1 MLVQFQLKGSRSPWS
16 HAHHGIGT
24 SEREA
29 WYIAGNGREV
39 LEGFWRQRRKLLSR
53 RAAQGN
59 LVSAPSQHEEERRAR
74 NAV

>member
-16 HAHHGIGT
+16 HAHHDIGT
-24 SEREA
+24 GEREA

-53 RAAQGN
+53 HAAQGN
-59 LVSAPSQHEEERRAR
+59 LSERAVPNMKRNGAR
-74 NAV
+74 IAD